1 MIVKSLS
8 SYSKKQFTNKF
19 QCDIMPDENAEK
31 LFLQEKPT
39 LTLLFIGSMEKTY
52 ASVISKEIDSTFAH
66 TTRILAKM
74 EHSGLIRF
82 TFDGRIKFVELT
94 EYGKGVETA
103 LKDFRNVI
111 SEEVIVEKSQK
122 EESEKEDLDESKREN
137 IEEEEKEKLENIK
150 KLVYVDELTPLNAE
164 ILEKIKN
171 LKSKIESIH
180 RGALERRD
188 SKDALSRKLGPYSRD
203 IKKLQN
209 QITNAEAPINETVTL
224 ALKES
229 QRLLESYL
237 KS

>member
-1 MIVKSLS
+1 MS
-8 SYSKKQFTNKF
+8 
-19 QCDIMPDENAEK
+19 DENAEK

-39 LTLLFIGSMEKTY
+39 LALLFIGSMGKTY

-74 EHSGLIRF
+74 EQCGLIRF
-82 TFDGRIKFVELT
+82 TFEGRIKFVELT
-94 EYGKGVETA
+94 EYGRDVETA
-103 LKDFRNVI
+103 LKDFRDI
-111 SEEVIVEKSQK
+111 IATGASDRKLQRKRSLKGMEEVGKTEGEGEKAA
-122 EESEKEDLDESKREN
+122 
-137 IEEEEKEKLENIK
+137 EEEEKEKLEK
-150 KLVYVDELTPLNAE
+150 AEELDPLNAE

-180 RGALERRD
+180 
-188 SKDALSRKLGPYSRD
+188 KDAVEQGDSRDTISRKLGPYSRD

-209 QITNAEAPINETVTL
+209 QIERAESPIDETVIS

-229 QRLLESYL
+229 ERLLESYL